1 MKKILGT
8 IFLSLLLVSPVNAEW
23 AFVTKLSDNS
33 SKIYIDLDTFKRDGD
48 QIYIWKLSDLTVPYK
63 STKSSAMYEQ
73 MDCNTISAVTLQF
86 VFYEGQMGTGKP
98 KSFKRDTM
106 KWQTYPPGSHMHSLI
121 KALCDA

>member
-23 AFVTKLSDNS
+23 TFVTKLSDNS

-63 STKSSAMYEQ
+63 STKSSA
-73 MDCNTISAVTLQF
+73 L
-86 VFYEGQMGTGKP
+86 
-98 KSFKRDTM
+98 
-106 KWQTYPPGSHMHSLI
+106 
-121 KALCDA
+121 